1 MTKTPQSTQT
11 RRAQKTARE
20 HVPGSPAENP
30 PRRELMD
37 LYLRD
42 IRNYAPLSRE
52 DEGKAITAA
61 RNGDQNALNH
71 LITANLRFVVSVAGE
86 YTGRGL
92 PLSDLIA
99 EGNMGLIRATQ
110 TFDPERGTKFITYAV
125 WWIRQAILM
134 AINRQT
140 HAVAFPV
147 NQLDDRDTLNKV
159 GAALAQE
166 YGRVPDLDELSSE
179 TDFSPHRIQN
189 ALQTTQAP
197 VSLDSAVYADGVR
210 QFADIVPD
218 DAPLPDEQMHT
229 NHLRARL
236 HKSLSDLPE
245 REAEII
251 NRYFGLDRDD
261 AESLEQVGKR
271 FHISRERVRQ
281 LKDRALRRLREHMD
295 DVKDTR
301 GETQEVRRKR

>member
-11 RRAQKTARE
+11 RRAKKTARE
-20 HVPGSPAENP
+20 HLPGSPAGNP
-30 PRRELMD
+30 PRGELTD

-42 IRNYAPLSRE
+42 IRKYAPLSRE
-52 DEGKAITAA
+52 DEGKAINAA

-71 LITANLRFVVSVAGE
+71 LITANLRFVVRVAGE

-92 PLSDLIA
+92 PFSDLIA

-110 TFDPERGTKFITYAV
+110 TFEPERGTKFITYAV
-125 WWIRQAILM
+125 WWIRQAILT

-147 NQLDDRDTLNKV
+147 NQLDDRDALNKV
-159 GAALAQE
+159 SAALAQE
-166 YGRVPDLDELSSE
+166 YGRVPDMDELISE
-179 TDFSPHRIQN
+179 TDFSPRRVHR
-189 ALQTTQAP
+189 ALQTSQTS

-218 DAPLPDEQMHT
+218 DAPLPDEQMQT
-229 NHLRARL
+229 NRLRDRL
-236 HKSLSDLPE
+236 HQSLSDLPE

-251 NRYFGLDRDD
+251 NRYFGLDMDN
-261 AESLEQVGKR
+261 AESLTQVGKR

-281 LKDRALRRLREHMD
+281 LKDRALGRLREHLED
-295 DVKDTR
+295 IAV
-301 GETQEVRRKR
+301 